1 MFAFSGAVAGLFGGG
16 RLGEGRV
23 EKQIQDVR
31 RRFFT
36 QGASFADMDEL
47 NAHLQGA
54 CEAHAAAGRQVE
66 VHAYADRLV
75 FRLNGKIVG
84 EHRREFERDR
94 TVYEPLHYLPV
105 LRVKPG
111 ALQNGAPF
119 RQWRLPEA
127 MEKVRERL
135 ARFEDGDRQM
145 VSILTAAQ
153 QLGWKAV
160 TAACAEALS
169 GRHLSCGRGHQSGA
183 MNGSG
188 GAENLYRHAV
198 TSGVAR
204 AAESRLFAL
213 RPLAGG
219 EPWIVTGSCR

>member
-1 MFAFSGAVAGLFGGG
+1 MPHVLAASDG
-16 RLGEGRV
+16 RW
-23 EKQIQDVR
+23 
-31 RRFFT
+31 RRFMT
-36 QGASFADMDEL
+36 RCNKPDSTAVTVRCVTMRDGGVSIEMSAGEL
-47 NAHLQGA
+47 RPQPLQRRYF
-54 CEAHAAAGRQVE
+54 GRPVE

-94 TVYEPLHYLPV
+94 SVYDPLHYLPV

-127 MEKVRERL
+127 IQQVCERL
-135 ARFEDGDRQM
+135 ARFEEGDRQM

-153 QLGWKAV
+153 QLGWKQM

-169 GRHLSCGRGHQSGA
+169 AGTCHADVVINLARRTVQDEPKTCIDTLSHLVLREPPKATCSRYDRRPGVNH
-183 MNGSG
+183 GS
-188 GAENLYRHAV
+188 
-198 TSGVAR
+198 
-204 AAESRLFAL
+204 
-213 RPLAGG
+213 
-219 EPWIVTGSCR
+219 